1 MRALC
6 SRLGERF
13 RRLAQGRLPFS
24 GNALFDTSRS
34 RGRSQLIVGV
44 ATSSSVNSDAAIGGV
59 RAGLQGTVR
68 ERRCGRLFDAPKCER
83 ALGLGLTS
91 RDVAAERRRGGL
103 SISELSE
110 QSGVRPLGESAGDDL
125 HRFALLSSLP
135 ISARSVARQ
144 VSGPATCSSRRRWTA
159 ERSCKETAVRELKS
173 SICLLRSMLA
183 VSTTNRSAATL
194 SHLSCNSVTRWSA
207 VTNSSK
213 SSL

>member
-6 SRLGERF
+6 RRPGERF

-24 GNALFDTSRS
+24 GNALFDTS

-68 ERRCGRLFDAPKCER
+68 ERKCGRLFDAPKCER

-91 RDVAAERRRGGL
+91 RDVAAERRGGL

-110 QSGVRPLGESAGDDL
+110 QSGVRPLRESTGDDL

-144 VSGPATCSSRRRWTA
+144 VSGPATWSSRRRWTA
-159 ERSCKETAVRELKS
+159 ERSCKETAVRDLKS
-173 SICLLRSMLA
+173 SICFLRSMLA